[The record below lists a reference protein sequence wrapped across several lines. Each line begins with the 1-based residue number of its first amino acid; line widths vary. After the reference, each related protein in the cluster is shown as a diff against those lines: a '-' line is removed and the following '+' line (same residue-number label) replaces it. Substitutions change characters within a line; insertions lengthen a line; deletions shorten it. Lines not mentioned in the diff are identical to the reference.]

1 MDNVLL
7 VFGGRSYE
15 HDISIVTAS
24 QIFSKTRLEN
34 VNLVPIYISK
44 ENRFFVYLEEK
55 FMLNDFADFD
65 EQKPSKKFKEV
76 VFVSG
81 EKGKLFSKSI
91 FGLKE
96 YLCCN
101 TAIIACHGGDG
112 ENGRLVSLLESHGIF
127 SSSGGADGLAV
138 AMNKMLFKNVMK
150 ANKIPVVSGFEI
162 NKNLYVQNRETYDFR
177 LKFLKF
183 PIVLKPSNGGSSI
196 GLFVAED
203 KDDFEQK
210 LMQAFE
216 FDDNV
221 IVEKFISGARE
232 FNVAI
237 MGDSE
242 RCLVSE
248 VDEPLKMG
256 EILSFEDKYLSG
268 RKSDKGSKDSSMVSQ
283 LRKFPADISDG
294 LREKLREYAKKI
306 FVLLNLS
313 GVSRI
318 DFLFDEKKGKVYVC
332 EVNSVPGSLAYYFF
346 ARGEVLIND
355 FVKKLIAIAK
365 KKSEQP
371 DRFNAQFV
379 TNVLK

>member
-1 MDNVLL
+1 MENVLL

-24 QIFSKTRLEN
+24 QISSKTRLEN

-44 ENRFFVYLEEK
+44 ENRFFVYQEDRFTLS
-55 FMLNDFADFD
+55 DFANFS
-65 EQKPSKKFKEV
+65 ENKPSKKFKEV

-81 EKGKLFSKSI
+81 EKGKLFSKSL

-96 YLCCN
+96 YLSTN
-101 TAIIACHGGDG
+101 LAIIACHGGDG
-112 ENGRLVSLLESHGIF
+112 ENGRLVSFLESHGIF

-162 NKNLYVQNRETYDFR
+162 NKDIYGTSRKIYDYR
-177 LKFLKF
+177 IKFLQF
-183 PIVLKPSNGGSSI
+183 PVVIKPANGGSSI
-196 GLFVAED
+196 GLFVAEN
-203 KDDFEQK
+203 KNDFEK
-210 LMQAFE
+210 KIMQAFE

-221 IVEKFISGARE
+221 VVEKFISGARE
-232 FNVAI
+232 FNVAV
-237 MGDSE
+237 MGDFE

-248 VDEPLKMG
+248 VDEPLKVG
-256 EILSFEDKYLSG
+256 EVLSFEDKYLSG
-268 RKSDKGSKDSSMVSQ
+268 GKSGKGLKDSSMASQ

-294 LREKLREYAKKI
+294 LKEKIRGYAKQVFI
-306 FVLLNLS
+306 LLKLS
-313 GVSRI
+313 GVARI
-318 DFLFDEKKGKVYVC
+318 DFLFDEVKGKVYVC

-346 ARGEVLIND
+346 SRGKVLIND
-355 FVKKLIAIAK
+355 FVERLIDIARI
-365 KKSEQP
+365 KSEQS
-371 DRFNAQFV
+371 DNFNSQFV